1 MRWSAAASAWRTAS
15 ARSVAAR
22 RSVDRIA
29 STRAFWMRASASWRS
44 SRLPLKE
51 KKSPRAFCAR
61 TLTARSPLR
70 LCLWSRAVNCFM
82 QQRTGPAMIT
92 ACAMYCDK
100 TTDGYAAT
108 KWESDGVQVLVTVF
122 GIAV

>member
-1 MRWSAAASAWRTAS
+1 
-15 ARSVAAR
+15 
-22 RSVDRIA
+22 
-29 STRAFWMRASASWRS
+29 
-44 SRLPLKE
+44 
-51 KKSPRAFCAR
+51 
-61 TLTARSPLR
+61 
-70 LCLWSRAVNCFM
+70 M
-82 QQRTGPAMIT
+82 QQRTGYAMIT